1 MMDGGNV
8 IGLVVA
14 TAVVAGF
21 VTFVRGLLRVYE
33 AGELGKVR
41 RGAFAKALRTR
52 RHAVFMLIG
61 LLAVAVGSYAFMCS
75 RDLTLFVLD
84 DSATVIP
91 AVR

>member
-14 TAVVAGF
+14 TVVVGGF
-21 VTFVRGLLRVYE
+21 VTFVRGLLHAYE
-33 AGELGKVR
+33 AGEPAQRR
-41 RGAFAKALRTR
+41 RGAFAKALQTR

-61 LLAVAVGSYAFMCS
+61 LLVLAVGSYAFMCS
-75 RDLTLFVLD
+75 RDFTLVVLD